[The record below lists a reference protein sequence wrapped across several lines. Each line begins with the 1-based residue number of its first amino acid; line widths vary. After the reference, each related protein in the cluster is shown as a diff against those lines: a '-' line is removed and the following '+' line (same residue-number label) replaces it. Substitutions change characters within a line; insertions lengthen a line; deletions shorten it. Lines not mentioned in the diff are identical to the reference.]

1 MSIFL
6 YPADATDFERNGL
19 GRLEA
24 YSATVR
30 EELLLEGQ
38 AARYTAAVSVPNRH
52 RLAAAI
58 EADMILKMSTP
69 EGDDLFRIQKTQK
82 TIESVSIEAVQISND
97 LRNVVISNR
106 AWVDQPLTVAWPSIL
121 KAGDIGSETRFS
133 GISDITD
140 TSSMRIVRSN
150 VLAALIGSQDNS
162 VVNRWGGELR
172 RRGFEIDMLRRRGTD
187 RGVVIR
193 YGKNLTGIN
202 ETVDT
207 SEMYHAVLPSY
218 LTAADQPVIMD
229 VIRSPLYET
238 VPQPRTITM
247 HFGDIRLGEDEGDYP
262 DELAAETEV
271 QRRVLEMWVNGADRP
286 AASCE
291 ISFIDLRNTE
301 EYKNVAGL
309 EKILLGDTIR
319 AIWAGNVD
327 IKQRV
332 IAYEWDALRDRYI
345 KIELGS
351 PRRNVSGLRSQIN
364 SQIIES
370 IEKYTPEIRESAIDA
385 VVHLNDV
392 YANSMGFYETI
403 VKNEATGAI
412 TKYIHDEPELEQS
425 AFIATISEPGTY
437 VWTQTGWN
445 NGQPVWQYGH
455 SKYGN
460 MVMQAIS
467 AYRIDADLVVLESGD
482 DAESVIT
489 RLSAGEL
496 IIRDTI
502 RNGGH
507 NILKNPRFGGTEL
520 PDAGHWY
527 SGGTVAGYIDWY
539 GYLTVNEFLS
549 LYGSMTVSDF
559 LTTSLM
565 GGMG

>member
-6 YPADATDFERNGL
+6 YAADATDFERNGL
-19 GRLEA
+19 GRVEA

-38 AARYTAAVSVPNRH
+38 SAQYVASVVVPNRH
-52 RLAAAI
+52 RLAAKI
-58 EADMILKMSTP
+58 EPGMILRMSTP
-69 EGDDLFRIQKTQK
+69 EGDDLFRVQKTQK
-82 TIESVSIEAVQISND
+82 TIESVSVEAVHISYD

-106 AWVDQPLTVAWPSIL
+106 AWVDQPLTVAWPNIL
-121 KAGDIGSETRFS
+121 QAGDIGTETRFS

-140 TSSMRIVRSN
+140 TNSLRIVRSN

-202 ETVDT
+202 ETVDASDT
-207 SEMYHAVLPSY
+207 YHAVLPSY
-218 LTAADQPVIMD
+218 LTAADQPVVMD
-229 VIRSPLYET
+229 VIKSPLYET
-238 VPQPRTITM
+238 VPRPRTITM

-271 QRRVLEMWVNGADRP
+271 QRRVLEMWTNGADRP

-291 ISFIDLRNTE
+291 ISFVDLRNTE

-332 IAYEWDALRDRYI
+332 IAYEWDALRDRYV

-351 PRRNVSGLRSQIN
+351 PRRNIAGLRSQIN
-364 SQIIES
+364 SQIVES
-370 IEKYTPEIRESAIDA
+370 IEKYAPKIRESAIDA

-392 YANSMGFYETI
+392 YANSMGFYETV

-412 TKYIHDEPELEQS
+412 KKYIHDEPDLEES

-437 VWTQTGWN
+437 MWTASGWN

-460 MVMQAIS
+460 AVMNAIS

-496 IIRDTI
+496 VIRDTI

-539 GYLTVNEFLS
+539 GYLTVNEFLN
-549 LYGSMTVSDF
+549 LYGSMTVSNF
-559 LTTSLM
+559 LTMSLM
-565 GGMG
+565 GGIG